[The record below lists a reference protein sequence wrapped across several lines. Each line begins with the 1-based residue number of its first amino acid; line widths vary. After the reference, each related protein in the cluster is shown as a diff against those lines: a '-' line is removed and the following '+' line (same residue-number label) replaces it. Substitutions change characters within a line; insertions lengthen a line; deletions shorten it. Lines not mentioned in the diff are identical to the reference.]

1 MAARQY
7 FYTDDNGIVQRYE
20 YCVLCSA
27 GPFTQGDLGTK
38 YKSAGGGRHVT
49 YCMSCART
57 LGLKDLPPPVKMRM
71 SETFVPPELAE
82 IPAQVQKPT
91 VVKPKDPVVSTV
103 VKASAI
109 VVKIETKSVEKPIE
123 KPIEKKIEPVDTL
136 VEDRKPVPE
145 KAAVS
150 DTEHLRYL
158 GILQAELSGKKPIP
172 VKGPYSIYIA
182 QSVDGSYTCGVT
194 TNLEVENK
202 RLNSDKQRTGFLP
215 IEIVCYRTE
224 KKKDDALY
232 MRGILSKYRREQKE
246 RLIQTFERQ
255 FFAVQG
261 SSKNK
266 I

>member
-1 MAARQY
+1 LAARQY
-7 FYTDDNGIVQRYE
+7 FYTDDKGVVQRYE

-49 YCMSCART
+49 YCMSCARN
-57 LGLKDLPPPVKMRM
+57 LGLKDLPPPVKMKI
-71 SETFVPPELAE
+71 SETFILPEPIE
-82 IPAQVQKPT
+82 ISAQVQKPT
-91 VVKPKDPVVSTV
+91 VVKPQDPAT
-103 VKASAI
+103 
-109 VVKIETKSVEKPIE
+109 VKIPVIVAETKPVEKPE
-123 KPIEKKIEPVDTL
+123 KKPIEKKIEPTYSL
-136 VEDRKPVPE
+136 VENKKPVPE
-145 KAAVS
+145 KTRVS

-202 RLNSDKQRTGFLP
+202 RLNSDRQRAGFLP
-215 IEIVCYRTE
+215 VEIVCYRTE

-232 MRGILSKYRREQKE
+232 MRGILSKYKRDQKE
-246 RLIQTFERQ
+246 RMIQTFERQ